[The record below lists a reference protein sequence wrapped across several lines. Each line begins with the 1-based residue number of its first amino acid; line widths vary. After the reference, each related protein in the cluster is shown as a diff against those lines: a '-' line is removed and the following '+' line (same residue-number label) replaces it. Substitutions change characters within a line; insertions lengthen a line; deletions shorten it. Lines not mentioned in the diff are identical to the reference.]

1 MRSFFLLALCVF
13 GLANAA
19 TPIGPVYRSI
29 NSTPVGNLNNKPENS
44 QATSFQPTADAREG
58 QSYDPKVVSNTQTGS
73 SSAPATS
80 SIVGTSSPVQA
91 NPIPTTL
98 YYYQPTP
105 AQQYAAY
112 QQQPQQQ
119 VQSYNVGTTDLWT
132 KYRMND
138 VMIGGAALGLILAGG
153 YLVGTKLWT
162 VRGRALRHLSELDA
176 DDLSRMA
183 KSVFQAIDKVYN
195 KE

>member
-1 MRSFFLLALCVF
+1 MKSFFLLALCVF

-29 NSTPVGNLNNKPENS
+29 NSTPVGNLNKPEAS
-44 QATSFQPTADAREG
+44 PISSFQPTAEARESPSYETKG
-58 QSYDPKVVSNTQTGS
+58 VANSQSGASSVPSTSQGVGS
-73 SSAPATS
+73 SSVVPTNS
-80 SIVGTSSPVQA
+80 M
-91 NPIPTTL
+91 PTTL

-105 AQQYAAY
+105 AQQYPAY
-112 QQQPQQQ
+112 QQSQP
-119 VQSYNVGTTDLWT
+119 VQSYNAGTTDLWT

-162 VRGRALRHLSELDA
+162 VRGRALRELSQLDA

>member
-29 NSTPVGNLNNKPENS
+29 NSAPVGNQNAKPENS
-44 QATSFQPTADAREG
+44 PTTSFQPTAEARESP
-58 QSYDPKVVSNTQTGS
+58 SYESKVVPNSQTGS
-73 SSAPATS
+73 SSAPAQS
-80 SIVGTSSPVQA
+80 SIVGTSNPVPQ
-91 NPIPTTL
+91 TTL

-105 AQQYAAY
+105 AQYAPY
-112 QQQPQQQ
+112 QQQPQP
-119 VQSYNVGTTDLWT
+119 VQTYNVGNVDFWT

-162 VRGRALRHLSELDA
+162 VRGRALRQLSELDA

-183 KSVFQAIDKVYN
+183 KSVFQAIDKFSN

>member
-1 MRSFFLLALCVF
+1 MKPFFLLALCMF

-29 NSTPVGNLNNKPENS
+29 NSTPIGNLNNKPEAS
-44 QATSFQPTADAREG
+44 PTTSFQPTAEARESP
-58 QSYDPKVVSNTQTGS
+58 SYENKVVPNSQSGS
-73 SSAPATS
+73 SSVPS
-80 SIVGTSSPVQA
+80 SSQGVGTASAVQT
-91 NPIPTTL
+91 NPMPTTL

-105 AQQYAAY
+105 AQQYPAY
-112 QQQPQQQ
+112 QQPQP
-119 VQSYNVGTTDLWT
+119 VQSYNAGTVDFWT

-138 VMIGGAALGLILAGG
+138 VMIGGTALGLILAGG
-153 YLVGTKLWT
+153 YMVGTKLWS
-162 VRGRALRHLSELDA
+162 VRGRALRELSQLDA

>member
-1 MRSFFLLALCVF
+1 MRSFFLWALCVF

-19 TPIGPVYRSI
+19 TPMGPVYRSI
-29 NSTPVGNLNNKPENS
+29 NSAPVGNLNKPENS
-44 QATSFQPTADAREG
+44 PTTSFQPTAEAREST
-58 QSYDPKVVSNTQTGS
+58 SYEPKVVGNTQTGS
-73 SSAPATS
+73 SSAPTTS
-80 SIVGTSSPVQA
+80 SIVGTSSAVQA

-98 YYYQPTP
+98 YYYQPPT
-105 AQQYAAY
+105 QQYAAY

-119 VQSYNVGTTDLWT
+119 VQSYNAGTTDLWT
-132 KYRMND
+132 KYHMND

-153 YLVGTKLWT
+153 YMVGTKLWN
-162 VRGRALRHLSELDA
+162 VRGRALRQLSELDA